1 MIRTYQEAVDY
12 LDRHIGRGMHPGLE
26 RITGLMD
33 LMGRPDRAYPIV
45 HVAGTNGKTSTAR
58 MTTMLLVAHGLTTGT
73 FVSPHLE
80 RIEER
85 ISLNG
90 FVASAE
96 QFTQAVADVAAFADI
111 YEERFEAPLS
121 YFELTAAMAFA
132 FFADQA
138 ADAAVVEVGLGGR
151 LDATNVCEGQVAVL
165 TEVGLEHTEYLGDTI
180 ELITAEKLGI
190 VENGATLVTGD
201 LVVDAWPVVE
211 SVVAERGATELRFG
225 RDFHIEAA
233 SRSIH
238 GWRLAVSGVHG
249 TYEDIHLP
257 IHGRHQTVNFATA
270 VAAAEA
276 LMDRGLDPDAVVDA
290 ASVMSAPGRM
300 EPLATEPLVLADGA
314 HNPDGF
320 EALGAALREEF
331 PSTTWTLLTGAM
343 RDKDVETMYA
353 SLSGLID
360 HTVTTNVDSPNA
372 IGAEEL
378 RTRLLPVIGS
388 KIEAITDVATAL
400 AHARDIAGS
409 DGSVLVAGSLYLVGV
424 VRALLAG
431 AAGPHPNER

>member
-151 LDATNVCEGQVAVL
+151 LDATNVCEG
-165 TEVGLEHTEYLGDTI
+165 
-180 ELITAEKLGI
+180 
-190 VENGATLVTGD
+190 
-201 LVVDAWPVVE
+201 
-211 SVVAERGATELRFG
+211 
-225 RDFHIEAA
+225 
-233 SRSIH
+233 
-238 GWRLAVSGVHG
+238 
-249 TYEDIHLP
+249 
-257 IHGRHQTVNFATA
+257 
-270 VAAAEA
+270 
-276 LMDRGLDPDAVVDA
+276 
-290 ASVMSAPGRM
+290 
-300 EPLATEPLVLADGA
+300 
-314 HNPDGF
+314 
-320 EALGAALREEF
+320 
-331 PSTTWTLLTGAM
+331 
-343 RDKDVETMYA
+343 
-353 SLSGLID
+353 
-360 HTVTTNVDSPNA
+360 
-372 IGAEEL
+372 
-378 RTRLLPVIGS
+378 
-388 KIEAITDVATAL
+388 
-400 AHARDIAGS
+400 
-409 DGSVLVAGSLYLVGV
+409 
-424 VRALLAG
+424 
-431 AAGPHPNER
+431 